1 MTGLTLLN
9 LWTSPGFLWVIYPA
23 IGWGIGLIVHGLSVF
38 EVFDLFGRDWEKRQ
52 IARRLRR

>member
-1 MTGLTLLN
+1 MAGLTLLN

-38 EVFDLFGRDWEKRQ
+38 EVLDPFGRDWERRQ